1 MVKLLITGAII
12 IILSVLC
19 SKFSKRTGIPILLI
33 FIGLGMLFGSDGLL
47 KIEFSNYKFA
57 GEICSAALIF
67 IMFYGG
73 FGTKWSVAKPIAAKA
88 ILLSSVGT
96 ILTAGLVGVFCH
108 FVLGFGIIEGFLTGA
123 ILSST
128 DAASVFSVLRTKKL
142 NLKYNTASILEVE
155 SGSNDPFA
163 YMLTI
168 IFITI
173 LKGNF
178 SASGIVKL
186 IFLQIVLAV
195 LIGIAVAFL
204 AGTALKKFDFISDG
218 FNTAFVMAA
227 AVFAYA
233 LPELI
238 GSNGYLSTYI
248 VGIILGNMKIPNKKA
263 QVNFFD
269 GITSLVQVGIFFTL
283 GLLAFPSKLPGVLI
297 PSALIALFLTF
308 IARPVAVNLILA
320 PFKSKRSQMAIVSW
334 AGLRGAASIVFAII
348 ATVNGQ
354 KFLSNDIFHITFC
367 VVLLSI
373 LFQGTL
379 LPFISKKLDM
389 IDKNSN
395 VLKTFNDYSEENE
408 IQFIRLEIKS
418 GSYWINK
425 RVKNISLPPETLLI
439 LIQRDENS
447 IVPKGNTKI
456 KENDKVILC
465 AKSCPEDESV
475 KLKERNIDKNHKW
488 CGKYISELELSD
500 KSIIIMVMR
509 NGRTIIPNGRFK
521 ISKGDV
527 VVINSL
533 K

>member
-1 MVKLLITGAII
+1 MAKLLITGAIVV
-12 IILSVLC
+12 ILSVLC
-19 SKFSKRTGIPILLI
+19 SKFSKKTGIPILLI

-67 IMFYGG
+67 IIFYGG
-73 FGTKWSVAKPIAAKA
+73 FGTKWSEAKPIAAKA

-96 ILTAGLVGVFCH
+96 ILTAGLVGIFCH

-123 ILSST
+123 VLSST

-173 LKGNF
+173 LRGDF
-178 SASGIVKL
+178 TASGIIKL
-186 IFLQIVLAV
+186 IFLQVFAAV
-195 LIGIAVAFL
+195 LIGIIIALLTRL
-204 AGTALKKFDFISDG
+204 ALNKIDIESGG
-218 FNTAFVMAA
+218 FNTALVMAA

-238 GSNGYLSTYI
+238 GSNGYISTYI
-248 VGIILGNMKIPNKKA
+248 VGIILGNTKIPDKKA
-263 QVNFFD
+263 QVHFFD

-283 GLLAFPSKLPGVLI
+283 GLLAFPSKLPEVLI
-297 PSALIALFLTF
+297 PSALLALFLTF
-308 IARPVAVNLILA
+308 VARPIAVNVILA
-320 PFKSKRSQMAIVSW
+320 PFKSKYNQMAIVSW

-408 IQFIRLEIKS
+408 IQFIRLEIKN
-418 GSYWINK
+418 GSYWINN

-439 LIQRDENS
+439 LIQRGENS
-447 IVPKGNTKI
+447 IVPRGNTKI

-465 AKSCPEDESV
+465 AKSCPEDENIR
-475 KLKERNIDKNHKW
+475 LKERAIDKNHKW
-488 CGKYISELELSD
+488 CGKYISELNISD
-500 KSIIIMVMR
+500 KSIIIMVIR
-509 NGRTIIPNGRFK
+509 DGRTIIPNGRFK
-521 ISKGDV
+521 ISKGDT
-527 VVINSL
+527 VVINSI

>member
-1 MVKLLITGAII
+1 MTKLLITGAIVV
-12 IILSVLC
+12 ILCVLC
-19 SKFSKRTGIPILLI
+19 GKFSKKTGIPILLI

-67 IMFYGG
+67 IIFYGG
-73 FGTKWSVAKPIAAKA
+73 FGTKWSEAKSISAKA

-96 ILTAGLVGVFCH
+96 IFTAGLVGVFCH
-108 FVLGFGIIEGFLTGA
+108 FILEFGIIEGFLTGA

-168 IFITI
+168 IFITV

-178 SASGIVKL
+178 SALGLIKL
-186 IFLQIVLAV
+186 IFLQIFLAV
-195 LIGIAVAFL
+195 LIGVAIASLTKL
-204 AGTALKKFDFISDG
+204 ALNKIDIESGG

-248 VGIILGNMKIPNKKA
+248 VGLILGNGKIPEKKA
-263 QVNFFD
+263 QVHFFD

-283 GLLAFPSKLPGVLI
+283 GLLAFPSKLPHVLI

-308 IARPVAVNLILA
+308 AARPLAVSFILA
-320 PFKSKRSQMAIVSW
+320 PFKSKLNQMAIVSW

-348 ATVNGQ
+348 ATVKVQN
-354 KFLSNDIFHITFC
+354 FLSNDIFHITFC

-379 LPFISKKLDM
+379 LPFISKKLNM

-408 IQFIRLEIKS
+408 IQFIRLEIKNGNS
-418 GSYWINK
+418 WINN

-439 LIQRDENS
+439 LIQREENS

-465 AKSCPEDESV
+465 AKSCPDDQNV
-475 KLKERNIDKNHKW
+475 NLKERTIDKKHKW

-500 KSIIIMVMR
+500 KSIIIMIIR
-509 NGRTIIPNGRFK
+509 NGKTIIPNGRFK
-521 ISKGDV
+521 ISKGDIV
-527 VVINSL
+527 VTNSI

>member
-1 MVKLLITGAII
+1 MTTILTTGAIVVVI
-12 IILSVLC
+12 SVLC
-19 SKFSKRTGIPILLI
+19 SKFSRKTGIPILLL

-57 GEICSAALIF
+57 EEICSCALMF

-73 FGTKWSVAKPIAAKA
+73 FGTKWSEAKPIAAKA
-88 ILLSSVGT
+88 ILLSSFGT
-96 ILTAGLVGVFCH
+96 ILTAGLVGIFCY
-108 FVLGFGIIEGFLTGA
+108 FVLGFSLVEGLLTGA

-142 NLKYNTASILEVE
+142 SLKYNTASLLEVE

-173 LKGNF
+173 LKADF
-178 SASGIVKL
+178 SVGGVTIL
-186 IFLQIVLAV
+186 IFSQIVLAIA
-195 LIGIAVAFL
+195 IGVAVALL
-204 AGTALKKFDFISDG
+204 AEIALNKLDIESGG

-238 GSNGYLSTYI
+238 GSNGYLSAYL
-248 VGIILGNMKIPNKKA
+248 VGLILGNRKIPDKKSL
-263 QVNFFD
+263 VHFFD

-283 GLLAFPSKLPGVLI
+283 GLLAFPSRLPQVIL
-297 PSALIALFLTF
+297 PAVLIALVLTF
-308 IARPVAVNLILA
+308 VARPLAVLTILS
-320 PFKSKRSQMAIVSW
+320 PFKSKWQQMTIVSW

-348 ATVNGQ
+348 ATVHGDGL
-354 KFLSNDIFHITFC
+354 LSNDIFHIIFF

-389 IDKNSN
+389 IDTSTN

-408 IQFIRLEIKS
+408 IQFIRLEIKDGHS
-418 GSYWINK
+418 WINN
-425 RVKNISLPPETLLI
+425 RVKNISLPPETLLT
-439 LIQRDENS
+439 LIQRGEKS
-447 IVPKGNTKI
+447 IVPRGDTI
-456 KENDKVILC
+456 IEENDKVILC
-465 AKSCPEDESV
+465 AKSCPDDKSV
-475 KLKERNIDKNHKW
+475 NFKERTIDKTHKW
-488 CGKYISELELSD
+488 CGKYISELKLSEE
-500 KSIIIMVMR
+500 SIIIMVIR
-509 NGRTIIPNGRFK
+509 NEKTIIPNGSFK
-521 ISKGDV
+521 LSSGDV
-527 VVINSL
+527 VVLNSVE
-533 K
+533 